1 MEAEVVIIGGS
12 FAGLSAAMQLVRG
25 RRKVLLID
33 EGAPRNRFA
42 FHSHGVFCLDGK
54 SPQEIKATAL
64 LQLRKYPSFYFIN
77 GRVSHV
83 VNQAEHGFLIH
94 TADLDIK
101 AKKIILATGVT
112 DELPNIP
119 GVAEHWGKSVVHCPY
134 CHGYE
139 LSERQLGVLASHPLS
154 AHQAAMIPD
163 WGCTTFFTQGEY
175 QLDEKQLEILTRRG
189 VNIEQTKIIRVL
201 GDGENINAVV
211 LADGSERKLE
221 GLYVAPKISAKN
233 PIVDALQ
240 CELEETVLG
249 EIIKVNEFKQT
260 SVANVYAAGDMSNP
274 MQNGTFAV
282 NSGVI
287 AGISVHQS
295 LMFG

>member
-1 MEAEVVIIGGS
+1 MDTEVVIIGGS

-33 EGAPRNRFA
+33 AGKPRNRFS

-54 SPQEIKATAL
+54 SPQDIKATAL

-77 GRVSHV
+77 GLVTKIDHH
-83 VNQAEHGFLIH
+83 AEHGFLIH
-94 TADLDIK
+94 SADVEVK
-101 AKKIILATGVT
+101 AKKIILATGVK

-139 LSERQLGVLASHPLS
+139 LSDRKLGVLATHPLS

-163 WGCTTFFTQGEY
+163 WGCTTFFTQGDYPLDEQ
-175 QLDEKQLEILTRRG
+175 QLDLLTRRG
-189 VNIEQTKIIRVL
+189 VTIEQQKITRVM
-201 GDGENINAVV
+201 GDGENIHGVV
-211 LADGSERKLE
+211 LADGSVHQLE
-221 GLYVAPKISAKN
+221 GLYVAPKITARN
-233 PIVDALQ
+233 PIVDALG
-240 CELEETVLG
+240 CELEQSPLG
-249 EIIKVNEFKQT
+249 DILKVNEFKQT
-260 SVANVYAAGDMSNP
+260 SVAHVYAAGDMSNP

-282 NSGVI
+282 HSGVI
-287 AGISVHQS
+287 AGISTHQS

>member
-1 MEAEVVIIGGS
+1 METEVVIIGGS

-33 EGAPRNRFA
+33 AGKPRNRFS

-64 LQLRKYPSFYFIN
+64 LQLRKYPSFYFAN
-77 GRVSHV
+77 KLATKV
-83 VNQAEHGFLIH
+83 VNHAEHGFLIH
-94 TADLDIK
+94 GADFEVK
-101 AKKIILATGVT
+101 AKKIILATGVK

-119 GVAEHWGKSVVHCPY
+119 GVSEHWGKSVVHCPY

-139 LSERQLGVLASHPLS
+139 LSERKLGVLATHPLS

-175 QLDEKQLEILTRRG
+175 PLDEKQVEILTRRG
-189 VNIEQTKIIRVL
+189 VKIEHNKITNVI
-201 GDGENINAVV
+201 GDGENIDRVV
-211 LADGSERKLE
+211 LADGSEHQLE
-221 GLYVAPKISAKN
+221 GLYVAPKISARN
-233 PIVDALQ
+233 PIVDALG
-240 CELEETVLG
+240 CVIDESPLG
-249 EIIKVNEFKQT
+249 EIIKVNELKQT

-282 NSGVI
+282 HSGVI
-287 AGISVHQS
+287 AGISTHQS
-295 LMFG
+295 LMFD